1 MQRLPEI
8 VAIQDKLLF
17 VETNTCTISAK
28 LIIIILKP
36 IIMKITEFFSQKPD
50 SPLPVAVSETKKEEQ
65 KADLSEA
72 EKTAVGREILGELI
86 DDVITSDTTQP
97 SVPGIVLDT
106 INDIIMSEVALAKEG
121 AAKEKEE
128 REKEEEKQKKDQE
141 KKKKEE
147 EKKKKK
153 QPGSPPPPVT
163 PVPKSPSSPKSPAT
177 HKPPEQP
184 TVIPAKQE
192 IEAQEAKVDVR
203 LEDDQEHRHR
213 TAETPTFLPTGVPG
227 TEPSPGRTQSHTE
240 PNITING
247 QNVPQ
252 DLSPVVLNGHV
263 ISGHQNASRRQDS
276 RESVASSQ
284 ASSRR
289 SGSHTPTTPTTPT
302 SPSSED
308 QRPQYSRAT
317 SQDSRHSS
325 ASTGKVCLRTVFL
338 S

>member
-1 MQRLPEI
+1 
-8 VAIQDKLLF
+8 
-17 VETNTCTISAK
+17 
-28 LIIIILKP
+28 
-36 IIMKITEFFSQKPD
+36 MKITDFIFVSFSPQKPD
-50 SPLPVAVSETKKEEQ
+50 SPPPVAVPETKKEEK

-72 EKTAVGREILGELI
+72 EKTAMGKELLGELI

-106 INDIIMSEVALAKEG
+106 INDIIMSEVALAKEE

-128 REKEEEKQKKDQE
+128 REKEEEKQKKEQE

-153 QPGSPPPPVT
+153 QPASHPPLVT
-163 PVPKSPSSPKSPAT
+163 PVPKSPSSPKSPT
-177 HKPPEQP
+177 TSKPPEQP
-184 TVIPAKQE
+184 SVISAKQE
-192 IEAQEAKVDVR
+192 IETQEAKIDER
-203 LEDDQEHRHR
+203 LEDDEEHRHR
-213 TAETPTFLPTGVPG
+213 TAETPKFLPTVVPAA
-227 TEPSPGRTQSHTE
+227 EPSSDRTQSQTE

-252 DLSPVVLNGHV
+252 DLNPVVLNGHV
-263 ISGHQNASRRQDS
+263 VLGQQSTSRRQDS
-276 RESVASSQ
+276 RDSIASSQ

-289 SGSHTPTTPTTPT
+289 SGSHTPTTPTTPRTPT
-302 SPSSED
+302 SPSGED

-325 ASTGKVCLRTVFL
+325 ASTGKVCLPFVFW
-338 S
+338 